1 MLPGPRTLVAF
12 ALAVII
18 GGSNFVA
25 VRLSNRELP
34 PLFGAGARFAA
45 ATALLFLIAAVA
57 RIAMPRGR
65 SLQGAVIF
73 GTLNFFAGYA
83 LFYWGLQRVPA
94 ALAGVVFGAVPLF
107 TFVLAVLQR
116 LEHFAWRAALGAL
129 VAIAGIGAMAGA
141 PANGDVP
148 PLYVAA
154 VLLSALAAA
163 QTSVVIKR
171 FPAVHPVA
179 MNAVGMAIGAP
190 LLLVLSLVSGEKW
203 VLPERSTTWLA
214 IAFLVALGSVGLFIL
229 FVYVIQHWTA
239 SGASYQFVLIPIVA
253 ALGGWLVID
262 EPLTA
267 SLAFGGVLVIAGVY
281 IGALART
288 TNETPPE
295 LPVSSMDGLRLTR
308 HDDIDDFEAHALDFL
323 SAREAEHN
331 LFLGICSQIRAGH
344 YADPYLVSVVDG
356 ERIVAAAF
364 RTPPFPLGLSQID
377 ASGAVD
383 LIAEHAHESFG
394 TLPGF
399 HGPRVEAGIFAELW
413 SQLSGQR
420 AELKME
426 QRIYEATQ
434 VRAPENVPG
443 TFRAADENDR
453 TTLIGFLEGFTAD
466 TGAPAMSTGND
477 WVDLRLVQDSRAGV
491 WLWEDVDRIVSM
503 AGYSGLTPNGI
514 RVNAVYTPPEL
525 RGRGYASACVAAL
538 TKKLLERRRY
548 CFLYTDLS
556 NPTSNSIYQRIGYR
570 PISDI
575 DEYRFQEPESTRLTE
590 QVLGSGHS

>member
-1 MLPGPRTLVAF
+1 MTGAPAPRTLIAF
-12 ALAVII
+12 AFAVLI

-34 PLFGAGARFAA
+34 PLFGAGARFASA
-45 ATALLFLIAAVA
+45 ALLLLLVAAVA
-57 RIAMPRGR
+57 RIALPRGR

-94 ALAGVVFGAVPLF
+94 ALAAVIFGAVPLF

-116 LEHFAWRAALGAL
+116 LEHFAWRAALGAV
-129 VAIAGIGAMAGA
+129 VAIAGIAVMAGS
-141 PANGDVP
+141 PANGEI
-148 PLYVAA
+148 PLLYLTA

-190 LLLVLSLVSGEKW
+190 LLLALSLLSGETW
-203 VLPERSTTWLA
+203 VLPQASTTWLA

-253 ALGGWLVID
+253 ALGAWLVID

-267 SLAFGGVLVIAGVY
+267 SLAFGGILVIAGVY

-288 TNETPPE
+288 EKEPPVQ
-295 LPVSSMDGLRLTR
+295 LHHTSSEGLRLTL
-308 HDDIDDFEAHALDFL
+308 HNDLDSFEQRALSFL
-323 SAREAEHN
+323 AEREAEHN
-331 LFLGICSQIRAGH
+331 LFLGICAQIRAGR
-344 YADPYLVSVVDG
+344 YTDPYLVTVEDG
-356 ERIVAAAF
+356 DRVVAAAF

-377 ASGAVD
+377 ASGAVE
-383 LIAEHAHESFG
+383 LIAESAHEQFG

-399 HGPRVEAGIFAELW
+399 HGPKIDAGIFAEHF
-413 SQLSGQR
+413 SRLSGQKAR
-420 AELKME
+420 VAME
-426 QRIYEATQ
+426 QRIYEVAEA
-434 VRAPENVPG
+434 RPPENVNGSIRP
-443 TFRAADENDR
+443 AVEADR
-453 TTLIGFLEGFTAD
+453 LTLIDFYNGFVTD
-466 TGAPAMSTGND
+466 TGAPANLHADT
-477 WVDLRLVQDSRAGV
+477 WVDLHLAQDSSTGV
-491 WLWEDVDRIVSM
+491 CLWEDDGRVVSM
-503 AGYSGLTPNGI
+503 AAYSGPTPNGI
-514 RVNAVYTPPEL
+514 RIGGVYTPPSA
-525 RGRGYASACVAAL
+525 RGRGYASACVGAL
-538 TKKLLERRRY
+538 SKKLLDGGRRF
-548 CFLYTDLS
+548 CFLYTDLA

-570 PISDI
+570 PITDV
-575 DEYRFQEPESTRLTE
+575 DQYLFDGRPL
-590 QVLGSGHS
+590 